1 MKIKVKKVFRYQATA
16 SKLKAL
22 QPGVYEVGVDITQY
36 VADLALK
43 YGKSEVVKEAPKVVE
58 KKAPENKVVE
68 APENKIRVVKKPVR
82 RRSART
88 KPDE

>member
-1 MKIKVKKVFRYQATA
+1 MKVKVKKVFRYQATA
-16 SKLKAL
+16 SKLKAV

-43 YGKSEVVKEAPKVVE
+43 YGKSEIVVE

-68 APENKIRVVKKPVR
+68 APENKSKVVKKPMR

>member
-22 QPGVYEVGVDITQY
+22 QPGVYKVGVDITQY

-43 YGKSEVVKEAPKVVE
+43 YGKSEIVVE